1 LFEDYREN
9 IKRDVA
15 DIKNSGSGGAGTIT
29 AALFLSEF
37 VGDTPWAHMDIAGTN
52 FTDKDKKY
60 NVKGATGVP
69 VRTLVN
75 LAIKMS

>member
-1 LFEDYREN
+1 
-9 IKRDVA
+9 
-15 DIKNSGSGGAGTIT
+15 
-29 AALFLSEF
+29 LSEF

-60 NVKGATGVP
+60 NVKGGTGVP